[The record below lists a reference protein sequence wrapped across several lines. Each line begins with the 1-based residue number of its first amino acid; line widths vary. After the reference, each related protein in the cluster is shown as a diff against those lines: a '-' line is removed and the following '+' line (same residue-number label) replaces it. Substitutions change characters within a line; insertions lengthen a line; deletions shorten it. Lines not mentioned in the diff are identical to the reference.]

1 MRAGFA
7 RGQRAERTATMK
19 FKLSAIALLAMIV
32 PAQARTL
39 TDAEAT
45 FLDQL
50 VTAATVLEQRCTGY
64 EVDGVS
70 GVRLGARLLG
80 SADAAMAMIG
90 AYDAAIKAHDR
101 NAYDPGKFRPEV
113 YEAAGK
119 TSNRVRADLIKNPKA
134 ACADYGDTSVERGL
148 LRRY

>member
-1 MRAGFA
+1 
-7 RGQRAERTATMK
+7 MK

-32 PAQARTL
+32 PAQAHAATL

-50 VTAATVLEQRCTGY
+50 VTAATVLVQRCTGY

-80 SADAAMAMIG
+80 SADAAMAMI
-90 AYDAAIKAHDR
+90 AAFDAAIKAHDGE
-101 NAYDPGKFRPEV
+101 AYDRSKFRPEV
-113 YEAAGK
+113 SEATSK
-119 TSNRVRADLIKNPKA
+119 TSNRVLAALMKNPKA
-134 ACADYGDTSVERGL
+134 ACADYGDTSVEHGL